1 MAIKTTSLRLRPI
14 YKAASL
20 PVVIGPDEIVIG
32 SLKEEKSRDLILDT
46 LEADTL
52 RFSAGVNWR
61 SEANTSQLESS
72 DPYDLEDVDGEPLYA
87 FDSPYSDVEL
97 GTVPYGSKVEV
108 LRNGTVVAT
117 YYARKVEDRG
127 DGSGAYDGEATNLI
141 GLLIKGVRYMGGVWQ
156 QTDGKTVGDIV
167 ADIMGDLPYTIES
180 DIASEPAVG
189 FIPICDGREALRQ
202 LLFPYGAYALPM
214 TNGSLHIAFA
224 DVQTVKS
231 IPDGDIAVGG
241 KALQSGQ
248 ATRVNLTEHAY
259 VADSSA
265 AEQLLYDATTLATS
279 FEVDFP
285 EPMHSLRRVGLTINS
300 SGANHAIVSGTG
312 QLYGKPYR
320 HTTRTISADT
330 GNDSIESTIINITS
344 ATMVNALNALPT
356 LQRLAAYHGAAKELD
371 REIYIDDAAPEELTN
386 AGRLTGM
393 NGAKVTGY
401 FKAMSTTYSGE
412 MLSQTKIITGWKPEA
427 GPTAF
432 NRSELLTGSGTFTVP
447 AGVTSLRVYI
457 VQGGQSGEPGLKGA
471 AGTAGNTRP
480 LPQPSTGGA
489 RGGYDGTGGAGGE
502 PGVGGLAGKVSI
514 VDIAV
519 TPGQEI
525 AYNCG
530 EGGVSKASGTTHV
543 GVNEGGESTFGT
555 YSSAQGSRLANGLV
569 DPVTGDTY
577 AVNGTASPY
586 AGYQGGPFGTSGKGR
601 TFSVTVGGVTYKSG
615 TWPGELTDEVEN
627 ANAVVGAYADG
638 GNGGGPAVGG
648 NGKNGVAATQPTA
661 DQTLRYAFGTAAG
674 GKGGQGA
681 TGAKGADAPSLG
693 SGGNGGNGGGG
704 GGGGGW
710 AQLYYSRVPGGGNF
724 YGFDDTRVN
733 LTGGAGGAGGN
744 GGLGGTGG
752 DGFVLALMHVA
763 Q

>member
-20 PVVIGPDEIVIG
+20 PVVIGPDEIVVG

-156 QTDGKTVGDIV
+156 QSDGKTVGDIV

-300 SGANHAIVSGTG
+300 SGANHAIISGTG

-371 REIYIDDAAPEELTN
+371 REIYIDDAAPEELTS

-401 FKAMSTTYSGE
+401 VKAMSTTYSGE
-412 MLSQTKIITGWKPEA
+412 MLSQTKLITDWKPEA

-447 AGVTSLRVYI
+447 AGVTSLRAYI

-519 TPGQEI
+519 TPGQTI

-530 EGGVSKASGTTHV
+530 EGGASKASGTSHV
-543 GVNEGGESTFGT
+543 GVNEGGETTFGT

-586 AGYQGGPFGTSGKGR
+586 AGYPGGPYSNGH
-601 TFSVTVGGVTYKSG
+601 TFSVTVDGVTYRSG
-615 TWPGELTDEVEN
+615 TWPGELRADDENNN
-627 ANAVVGAYADG
+627 AAVSAFADG
-638 GNGGGPAVGG
+638 GNPGGPAVGG
-648 NGKNGVAATQPTA
+648 NGKNGNAAATPTVG
-661 DQTLRYAFGTAAG
+661 LSFRYAWGTATGGAG
-674 GKGGQGA
+674 AQGG
-681 TGAKGADAPSLG
+681 TGAKGADAASLG
-693 SGGNGGNGGGG
+693 SGGSGGNGGGG
-704 GGGGGW
+704 GGGGGH
-710 AQLYYSRVPGGGNF
+710 AQLWYMPVPGAIF
-724 YGFDDTRVN
+724 RGFDDERIS
-733 LTGGAGGAGGN
+733 LTGGSPGPGGP

-763 Q
+763 G

>member
-20 PVVIGPDEIVIG
+20 PVIIGPDEIVVG

-156 QTDGKTVGDIV
+156 QSDGKTVGDIV
-167 ADIMGDLPYTIES
+167 ADIMGDLPYTIET

-231 IPDGDIAVGG
+231 IPDGDIAIGG

-371 REIYIDDAAPEELTN
+371 REIFIDDAAPEELTS

-412 MLSQTKIITGWKPEA
+412 MLSQTKLITGWKPEA

-432 NRSELLTGSGTFTVP
+432 NRSVLLTGSGTFTVP
-447 AGVTSLRVYI
+447 AGVTSLRAYI

-480 LPQPSTGGA
+480 LPQPSAGGA
-489 RGGYDGTGGAGGE
+489 RGGYDGEGGAGGD

-519 TPGQEI
+519 TPGQTI
-525 AYNCG
+525 AYDCG
-530 EGGVSKASGTTHV
+530 EGGVSKPSGSTHV

-577 AVNGTASPY
+577 AVNGNDGAY
-586 AGYQGGPFGTSGKGR
+586 AGYPGGPYSNGH
-601 TFSVTVGGVTYKSG
+601 TFSVTIDGVTYRSG
-615 TWPGELTDEVEN
+615 TWPGELRADDENNN
-627 ANAVVGAYADG
+627 AGVSAFADG
-638 GNGGGPAVGG
+638 GNPGGPAVGG
-648 NGKNGVAATQPTA
+648 NGKNGNAATTPTVG
-661 DQTLRYAFGTAAG
+661 LSFRYAWGTATGGAG
-674 GKGGQGA
+674 AQGG
-681 TGAKGADAPSLG
+681 TGAKGADAASLG
-693 SGGNGGNGGGG
+693 SGGSGGNGGGG
-704 GGGGGW
+704 GGGGGH
-710 AQLYYSRVPGGGNF
+710 AQLWYMPVPGAIF
-724 YGFDDTRVN
+724 RGFDDERIS
-733 LTGGAGGAGGN
+733 LTGGSPGPGGP
-744 GGLGGTGG
+744 GGLGGRGG
-752 DGFVLALMHVA
+752 DGFVLVLMHVA
-763 Q
+763 A

>member
-20 PVVIGPDEIVIG
+20 PVVIGPDEIVVG

-52 RFSAGVNWR
+52 RFSADVNWR

-156 QTDGKTVGDIV
+156 QSDGKTVGDIV

-371 REIYIDDAAPEELTN
+371 REIYIDDAAPEELTS

-412 MLSQTKIITGWKPEA
+412 MLSQTKLITDWKPEA

-447 AGVTSLRVYI
+447 AGVTSLRAYI

-502 PGVGGLAGKVSI
+502 PGVGGLAGKVAI

-525 AYNCG
+525 AYDCG
-530 EGGVSKASGTTHV
+530 EGGASKPSGSTHV
-543 GVNEGGESTFGT
+543 GVNEGGETTFGA

-569 DPVTGDTY
+569 DPITGNTY
-577 AVNGTASPY
+577 AVNGNDGAH
-586 AGYQGGPFGTSGKGR
+586 AGYPGGPYSNGH
-601 TFSVTVGGVTYKSG
+601 TFSVTVDGVTYRSG
-615 TWPGELTDEVEN
+615 TWPGELRADDENNN
-627 ANAVVGAYADG
+627 AAVSAFADG
-638 GNGGGPAVGG
+638 GNPGGPAVGG
-648 NGKNGVAATQPTA
+648 NGKNGNAAATPTVG
-661 DQTLRYAFGTAAG
+661 LSFRYAWGTATGGAG
-674 GKGGQGA
+674 AQGG
-681 TGAKGADAPSLG
+681 TGAKGADAASLG
-693 SGGNGGNGGGG
+693 SGGSGGNGGGG
-704 GGGGGW
+704 GGGGGH
-710 AQLYYSRVPGGGNF
+710 AQLWYMPVPGAIF
-724 YGFDDTRVN
+724 RGFDDERIS
-733 LTGGAGGAGGN
+733 LTGGSPGPGGP